1 MFAWRDEWTR
11 DFDPISFCESCLARL
26 TIIRPS
32 NRLELLATLRQLR
45 NGGGGTSAASP
56 PAALVIDSMVAFQVG
71 FIARVALVLAAVV

>member
-45 NGGGGTSAASP
+45 NGGGTSAASP

-71 FIARVALVLAAVV
+71 FIERVALVFPFVVV